1 MLVCHRNMTP
11 WQMRELL
18 SELRKGRHSYVWLDA
33 LSIPAAVL
41 GLEGKPG
48 TWLQEVSDSLVVRM
62 MAVYAAASETL
73 VLKSLEEEGGR
84 YHQRGWTLQE
94 YCGARS
100 LVERVELAPDDAA
113 AAQAGQQASLAI
125 NGQSLRSG
133 SASMMTR
140 EGEMFR
146 TLRADAMQRM
156 EHAVPLWL
164 QQLAGAEDTDST
176 LVAGALRYAAVQS
189 EVNTGVPADKVRAL
203 VPLLFNSPVQGD
215 DELKDLVM
223 RSMDALNAMATPN
236 GEAVSAMQESCRL
249 IECEFMPPAAWPNG
263 TAQLQVGSMQG
274 SASGFGC
281 VSHRVPS
288 SMRSVGLINLSSSTR
303 SVGLVNLDYNNPW
316 HPSNG

>member
-1 MLVCHRNMTP
+1 MTP

-18 SELRKGRHSYVWLDA
+18 AELRKGRHSYVWLDA

-84 YHQRGWTLQE
+84 YHQRGWTMQE

-100 LVERVELAPDDAA
+100 LVERVEPEPEAA
-113 AAQAGQQASLAI
+113 V

-133 SASMMTR
+133 SASMMAR

-146 TLRADAMQRM
+146 DLRANVMQTM
-156 EHAVPLWL
+156 EHAVPFWL
-164 QQLAGAEDTDST
+164 QQLAGTEDNDST

-223 RSMDALNAMATPN
+223 RSMGALNALAIPN

-249 IECEFMPPAAWPNG
+249 IECEVVPPAAWPQA
-263 TAQLQVGSMQG
+263 TAQVQVGSTQG
-274 SASGFGC
+274 SASGFGRA
-281 VSHRVPS
+281 SHRAPTM
-288 SMRSVGLINLSSSTR
+288 SMTSIDLINLNY
-303 SVGLVNLDYNNPW
+303 VNPW
-316 HPSNG
+316 HPSNGLM